1 MSRVINPDSAGKE
14 RNHLSRAIVLAI
26 RELMKQSKPDDH
38 SRDLAAFIAMALAT
52 ISETIDVSVIAW
64 EKRGY
69 WVKAERFRMEWEWAG
84 RLGSELRRALLSDDW
99 ARIAATSAQVAQ
111 KLMKI
116 QIPERNRLGTPWE
129 GAWAAFQKSAG
140 QLAQK

>member
-14 RNHLSRAIVLAI
+14 RNHLTRSIVLAI
-26 RELMKQSKPDDH
+26 RELMKQTQPDQYSK
-38 SRDLAAFIAMALAT
+38 DLAAFIALSL
-52 ISETIDVSVIAW
+52 SEIADTIDVSVAAW

-84 RLGSELRRALLSDDW
+84 RLGREMRKALQGEDW
-99 ARIAATSAQVAQ
+99 AAVAGTAATVAQ

-116 QIPERNRLGTPWE
+116 QIPARHRLGTPWD
-129 GAWAAFQKSAG
+129 GAWEAFQKSG
-140 QLAQK
+140 

>member
-26 RELMKQSKPDDH
+26 RELMKQSSPDQQ
-38 SRDLAAFIAMALAT
+38 SRDLAAFISMALST
-52 ISETIDVSVIAW
+52 IADTIDVSVIAW

-69 WVKAERFRMEWEWAG
+69 WVKAERFRMEWEWAD
-84 RLGSELRRALLSDDW
+84 RLGSEMRRALLAEDW
-99 ARIAATSAQVAQ
+99 AGVAGTSAQVAQ

-116 QIPERNRLGTPWE
+116 KIPVRHRLGTPWT
-129 GAWAAFQKSAG
+129 GAWDAFQKSTHQTA
-140 QLAQK
+140 

>member
-14 RNHLSRAIVLAI
+14 RNYLSRAIVLAI
-26 RELMKQSKPDDH
+26 RELMKQTSPDQH
-38 SRDLAAFIAMALAT
+38 SRDLAAFISLALNT
-52 ISETIDVSVIAW
+52 IAETIDVSVIAW

-84 RLGSELRRALLSDDW
+84 RYGAEMRHALLAEDW
-99 ARIAATSAQVAQ
+99 ARVAGTSAQVAQ

-116 QIPERNRLGTPWE
+116 KIPERHRLGQPWE
-129 GAWAAFQKSAG
+129 GAWEAFQKSSSQA
-140 QLAQK
+140 A